1 MNRLLIEVTEW
12 TVSNVNVNVSY
23 AFSIKWRLIV
33 GKKFG
38 FKYSLPENDGTVNE
52 LGLIHLYSS
61 ICVPGF
67 KKQKLVLNNLI

>member
-1 MNRLLIEVTEW
+1 MSRLLIEVTEW

-38 FKYSLPENDGTVNE
+38 SKYSLPENDGTVNE

-67 KKQKLVLNNLI
+67 KKPKLVLNNLI